1 MTKKAGKKVN
11 QDKINLMVLD
21 ILEDIIGLS
30 SVWNSELSQKVANL
44 NTYIYFGK
52 TLKEIEKE

>member
-1 MTKKAGKKVN
+1 MTKKRKSSS

-30 SVWNSELSQKVANL
+30 TVWNIELTTKVKKL
-44 NTYIYFGK
+44 NQLTTKKRGDR
-52 TLKEIEKE
+52 